1 MTSFRAFRVE
11 KIAAGRFL
19 RGVVERDAADLPAG
33 DLLRP
38 AGRPP
43 VTAPPNPLSAGPPGT
58 VQ

>member
-11 KIAAGRFL
+11 KTAAGRFL

-38 AGRPP
+38 AGRR
-43 VTAPPNPLSAGPPGT
+43 
-58 VQ
+58 